1 MRMAMIPMIVATTPC
16 PTSPTRPI
24 GSFQSRAFVTTASPP
39 TRASTMENVYL
50 HRRAL
55 KPASGETTEI
65 TDRGRPVAML
75 MPHPDVG
82 RLERVRLNG
91 DLDPTTANL
100 HDLPYPPRSTSP
112 VAPTEVLTAMRST
125 ER

>member
-1 MRMAMIPMIVATTPC
+1 
-16 PTSPTRPI
+16 
-24 GSFQSRAFVTTASPP
+24 
-39 TRASTMENVYL
+39 MENVYL

-55 KPASGETTEI
+55 KPASRETTEI

-100 HDLPYPPRSTSP
+100 DDLSYPPRSTAP